1 MKTLQKR
8 PIPWVSQMG
17 PEVIPCVLIRERQK
31 EMPDIAGSHYMKE
44 ERASNVATAKGYP
57 GLLQSKTGKKTF
69 SQSLQKSVASNH
81 FDFVAFR
88 T

>member
-1 MKTLQKR
+1 
-8 PIPWVSQMG
+8 
-17 PEVIPCVLIRERQK
+17 
-31 EMPDIAGSHYMKE
+31 MPDIAGSHYMKE